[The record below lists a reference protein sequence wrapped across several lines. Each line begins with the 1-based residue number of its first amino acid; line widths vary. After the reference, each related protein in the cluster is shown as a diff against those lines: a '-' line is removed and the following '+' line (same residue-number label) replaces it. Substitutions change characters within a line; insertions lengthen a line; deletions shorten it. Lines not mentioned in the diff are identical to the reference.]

1 MYQKRSEEIS
11 EMAFK
16 NKKDRFASLL
26 HDIAVNLREG
36 ANFFASFNINSID
49 DLHIFSDKI
58 KEYETTGDTMVHKI
72 IMELN
77 DAFITPIEREDML
90 ELTNR
95 LDDIMDGLEE
105 TAFSL
110 EICQI
115 THYDDYMVKLIEA
128 IQSSTVEIERAVDLV
143 FDKKLKDV
151 RKLAIKIKDYE
162 SHCDEVYREALIELF
177 KREQDPIR
185 LIRHKEV
192 YQNLEDIADSCQSV
206 ANTLESIVMKN
217 A

>member
-1 MYQKRSEEIS
+1 
-11 EMAFK
+11 MAFK

-26 HDIAVNLREG
+26 HDIAVNLHEG
-36 ANFFASFNINSID
+36 ADFFATYNIDSLG
-49 DLHIFSDKI
+49 DLHTFSDKM
-58 KEYETTGDTMVHKI
+58 KEYETTGDTMVHKM

-95 LDDIMDGLEE
+95 LDDVMDGLEQ

-115 THYDDYMVKLIEA
+115 THYDEYMLKFIKA
-128 IQSSTVEIERAVDLV
+128 IQESTVEIEKAVDLV
-143 FDKKLKDV
+143 FNKKLKDV

-162 SHCDEVYREALIELF
+162 SQCDEVYRESLIKLF
-177 KREQDPIR
+177 QEETDAIKIIR
-185 LIRHKEV
+185 KKQVYEDLEEV
-192 YQNLEDIADSCQSV
+192 ADNCQSV

>member
-1 MYQKRSEEIS
+1 
-11 EMAFK
+11 MAFK

-26 HDIAVNLREG
+26 HDIAVNLHEG
-36 ANFFASFNINSID
+36 ADFFATYNIDSLG
-49 DLHIFSDKI
+49 DLHTFSDKM
-58 KEYETTGDTMVHKI
+58 KEYETTGDTMVHKM

-95 LDDIMDGLEE
+95 LDDVMDGLEQ

-115 THYDDYMVKLIEA
+115 THYDEYMLKFIKA
-128 IQSSTVEIERAVDLV
+128 IQESTVEIEKAVDLV
-143 FDKKLKDV
+143 FNKKLKEV

-162 SHCDEVYREALIELF
+162 SQCDEVYRESLIKLF
-177 KREQDPIR
+177 QEETDAIKIIR
-185 LIRHKEV
+185 KKQVYEDLEEV
-192 YQNLEDIADSCQSV
+192 ADNCQSV

>member
-1 MYQKRSEEIS
+1 
-11 EMAFK
+11 MAFK

>member
-1 MYQKRSEEIS
+1 MI
-11 EMAFK
+11 
-16 NKKDRFASLL
+16 SLL
-26 HDIAVNLREG
+26 TYTKVRT
-36 ANFFASFNINSID
+36 FFASYSISSLD
-49 DLHIFSDKI
+49 DLHTFSDKM
-58 KEYETTGDTMVHKI
+58 KEYETTGDTMVHKM

-95 LDDIMDGLEE
+95 LDDVMDGLEQ

-115 THYDDYMVKLIEA
+115 THYDEYMLKFIKA
-128 IQSSTVEIERAVDLV
+128 IQESTVEIEKAVDLV

-162 SHCDEVYREALIELF
+162 SQCDEVYRESL
-177 KREQDPIR
+177 IR
-185 LIRHKEV
+185 LFQEETDAIKIIRKKQV
-192 YQNLEDIADSCQSV
+192 YEDLEEIADNCQSV

>member
-1 MYQKRSEEIS
+1 
-11 EMAFK
+11 MAFK

-26 HDIAVNLREG
+26 HDIAVNLHEG
-36 ANFFASFNINSID
+36 ANFFASYNISSVE
-49 DLHIFSDKI
+49 DLHTFSDKM
-58 KEYETTGDTMVHKI
+58 KEYETTGDTMVHKM

-95 LDDIMDGLEE
+95 LDDVMDGLEQ

-115 THYDDYMVKLIEA
+115 TRYDDYMLKFIEA
-128 IQSSTVEIERAVDLV
+128 IQKSTVEIEKAVDLV

-151 RKLAIKIKDYE
+151 RKLAIQIKDYE
-162 SHCDEVYREALIELF
+162 SKCDEVYRESLIKLF
-177 KREQDPIR
+177 QEETDAVKIIR
-185 LIRHKEV
+185 KKEV
-192 YQNLEDIADSCQSV
+192 YENLEEIADNCQSV

>member
-1 MYQKRSEEIS
+1 
-11 EMAFK
+11 MAFK

-128 IQSSTVEIERAVDLV
+128 IQSSTVEIEKAVDLV